1 MQKVEFSKPELVT
14 IAVALLGGDTMHV
27 DREDVALKVNDIAPG
42 RFNWRKYPE
51 RIDLDAVGGTLRT
64 AKKPQNGGLVVG
76 NNTKG
81 WMLSPAGL
89 KWVKTVDLGAVD
101 DELPVKHRKASISA
115 NQELERNRLFNT
127 KAYNLFVEGKSKE
140 ISVQDFYE
148 FARVNEYFQIKTRQR
163 RYAIIA
169 NAVSDDDTLSKLWD
183 LLQTKFSEEMNNGET
198 TLH

>member
-14 IAVALLGGDTMHV
+14 IAVAFLGGDTMYV

-89 KWVKTVDLGAVD
+89 KWVKTIDLGAVD
-101 DELPVKHRKASISA
+101 DELPVKHRKVSISA
-115 NQELERNRLFNT
+115 NQELERDRLFNT
-127 KAYNLFVEGKSKE
+127 KAYNLFVEGRSKE

-183 LLQTKFSEEMNNGET
+183 LLQTKFSKEME
-198 TLH
+198 

>member
-14 IAVALLGGDTMHV
+14 IAVALLGGDTMYV
-27 DREDVALKVNDIAPG
+27 DREDIAIKVNDIAPG

-51 RIDLDAVGGTLRT
+51 RIDIAIVSFALQDARKTR
-64 AKKPQNGGLVVG
+64 NGGLAVG

-89 KWVKTVDLGAVD
+89 KWIKTVDLDAIC
-101 DELPVKHRKASISA
+101 DELPIKHRKASISA

-127 KAYNLFVEGKSKE
+127 KAYNLFVDGKSKA
-140 ISVQDFYE
+140 ITVQDFYE

-163 RYAIIA
+163 RYALIA
-169 NAVSDDDTLSKLWD
+169 NAVSDDETLSKLWD
-183 LLQTKFSEEMNNGET
+183 LLQTKFSKEME
-198 TLH
+198 

>member
-1 MQKVEFSKPELVT
+1 MHRIEFSKPQFVT
-14 IAVALLGGDTMHV
+14 IAVALLDGDTVYV

-51 RIDLDAVGGTLRT
+51 RIDLDVVNGALRH

-76 NNTKG
+76 NNKIG

-89 KWVKTVDLGAVD
+89 KWIETVDLGAVD
-101 DELPVKHRKASISA
+101 GELPVKYRKASISA
-115 NQELERNRLFNT
+115 NQELERDRLFNT
-127 KAYNLFVEGKSKE
+127 KAYHLFVAGKSKA
-140 ISVQDFYE
+140 ITVQDFYE

-183 LLQTKFSEEMNNGET
+183 LLQTKFSKEMA
-198 TLH
+198 